1 MAKQQKFTLDD
12 FSFDKNLDV
21 PDFDFD
27 IKPPKDTRKP
37 IMKVASGL
45 KTGFSA
51 VALSNDFARDMV
63 KKALP
68 KGFGSAYDIAE
79 KSASNLKSLYDDT
92 AREIR
97 PFMNDLKRTT
107 ARLLPKVEEAMPK
120 KVAQMVKDWTATAD
134 ANPSSPNYDP
144 REAEISAQL
153 AGMIKATA
161 LLQQKQSEDTD
172 QKDRLREG
180 LEQVRHR
187 DKLKQLD
194 QMRLGILQ
202 LADYQANVTSN
213 YHRKSLELQ
222 YRHYFVAVDALEESK
237 RANAEMKAALAA
249 IVHNTALPEQ
259 VKLHASD
266 AFKTMAKKQIGSVIG
281 NTIFGRSNDF
291 LNTLMGNLKKT
302 AVGRVKN
309 TIGLARGGL
318 QDVNAGLDDMDLA
331 EAMGMKT
338 DPHHAGG
345 VAAGAFGTS
354 ILGDW
359 LAGKLKPHLDKIP
372 GIKKAGNKLQ
382 YGAENLPQILDQWA
396 RSNKGENGGLSDGL
410 IRFLKAN
417 VRSASKLQ
425 TGVQKDTVQGMN
437 EPSYFSR
444 QSSKT
449 LNEII
454 PGYLARMLREL
465 QIIRTGDQKT
475 EMVHYDFTK
484 NRFDTHSNVK
494 KNAFGSLV
502 NKDQRDWTKEQ
513 VEKLIDEVDGKKTL
527 SPEQRKALGQQLL
540 RNNVRGRLGGV
551 EVLGKTQRYDG
562 DAQQHASQFSQ
573 LFRDYFKNDHDSS
586 KKHSFANA
594 YNSLGQFASASRDS
608 VQDFSNLGMNDFLQE
623 SGILNEKG
631 DAVDLE
637 KFFEYYYGSEYNPAG
652 NPAAPGH
659 HTFTGQPMGPKGSR
673 RRGPRRSA
681 ARPPKQPFMGGK
693 SGQGGVGDSLNA
705 KMLSAIHVDTMHIDR
720 NTMHI
725 SDMMFS
731 PEQKPSVFSKM
742 LDKLNEMAERMEKG
756 LPTMVVGNVA
766 DGNIPAA
773 AVDNGKKGKGWWW
786 NRSIKDA
793 AKGIGGGLWGA
804 ARGAGKFS
812 NWLVGGGI
820 RSSFGVARF
829 GAGLI
834 GGQLGRAADKMR
846 GFKDVYSESTGRKVL
861 LYGQRLKAGEY
872 FDVKTGKPIKTWKDI
887 QGAVADESGIVMTEE
902 QAATAYVR
910 EGMGKKLIRGL
921 GAIVKTGAKIGNA
934 IGGSVFNALPRGW
947 KLVSGAGGMVLKAA
961 SSYMNGPQDVY
972 VHDAN
977 NPKKLRKALD
987 AKTMRAGGY
996 KSSVSDHP
1004 IKNPKDIDGAVVN
1017 YKGVEVLT
1025 DDEFK
1030 MGLYN
1035 KNGDPI
1041 KTGISR
1047 LLGGVGKIAGAGV
1060 GALKWLAGGINQ
1072 GIGHAFGLGK
1082 GFLSGLSGIF
1092 GRGGIFFGGGRK
1104 LMDTVG
1110 EIRDLLKERLPK
1122 PHKIRKGSIE
1132 DQHRARKEAE
1142 DEARKGGKDG
1152 DQDGKKRGGILG
1164 LLSGLFGRKKKKDD
1178 EEGDGK
1184 GGIVD
1189 DVESGLGQAIG
1200 GSILGKI
1207 PGGKYLRKIPG
1218 LGRLFGKGA
1227 AGAAEGAVAGAA
1239 KRGIGSRMLGGL
1251 KWGKGLGAGLALGAA
1266 GSLANATGHTTIG
1279 KGLDYAGD
1287 AATGWSAASG
1297 LAGLLGVE
1305 GGALG
1310 LAGAAGGALLS
1321 GLGAIIASPV
1331 LLPALGVAAAGAAL
1345 YGGYKFLTR
1354 NKLDDL
1360 SKVRYAQYGWK
1371 AEDSDY
1377 VSKVFGLENSLMPGV
1392 IYQGGMA
1399 QIDPKKVDLKKTAES
1414 FGVDLKDR
1422 EQVTAFATWY
1432 LNRFKPV
1439 FITHL
1444 TILNGIKPGVA
1455 LSDVGGKLN
1464 AQEKQKYLSGIQMP
1478 SDPYNVM
1485 VSPIPGA
1492 KLSAGPDDVK
1502 AAIDDAKKSID
1513 KNAKDDKDKKP
1524 TDALNKASQATGPK
1538 LAAASGAAAV
1548 GAAAGAAVDAINK
1561 QATANQP
1568 QLPKTGGGTGAALG
1582 ASVGAAIT
1590 AMNNAQVG
1598 AMEAIRFKTYG
1609 LKEMDTDKV
1618 HSLRQL
1624 ETLVQKDVK
1633 VSKGKA
1639 DWNGDVSD
1647 LTAKIAPQFGFS
1659 GNRSNRAY
1667 DWMAW
1672 FHKRFL
1678 PTYLTYVSSVCSVTN
1693 QQDPTSAMKAIKP
1706 DDLLNA
1712 AKQVVSASTAA
1723 YGMTTSVWQIPTSPW
1738 ENYELNKESASTDG
1752 NMASL
1757 KQAQKAPAL
1766 PEQAAFQKKT
1776 SAANDSKNTS
1786 QDNQPSAAPSWL
1798 DKLKSGVSNA
1808 WDATKAFAGKAW
1820 DATKSAGAAVGNAV
1834 VSAGT
1839 AVGNF
1844 ASNVASGAGDALKS
1858 GYDTAKKTAARGVA
1872 SVSAALKGGM
1882 NTLAS
1887 LISRGEGNY
1896 SIANKPSGNSY
1907 PVAKGVDVSKMTIGQ
1922 IQQAQAQR
1930 QLFAVGRYQ
1939 LIPSTLAGAVKQ
1951 LGLSAD
1957 TVFSPALQDKIFS
1970 EFLVGAKRPKI
1981 AAYLSG
1987 KTDDVAGAALA
1998 AAQEW
2003 ASIGTPKGMK
2013 NAHGQVSDGT
2023 TSYYAGIGG
2032 NKASISADEIM
2043 GALQAARKDGSS
2055 KQTVNV
2061 ANAPAGGA
2069 GAGTPDKSGGAA
2081 TTTASTAGAAGGSGG
2096 GIMKVADQTPG
2107 PAPATKGTTTT
2118 PADASTSSASGSG
2131 YPAAASDTSGASS
2144 APVTGFQNRSKDLAA
2159 QGDYQNENL
2168 AKSLG
2173 PVTDVLKQS
2182 LTVQQGMLEALK
2194 QLVQMGGGQPG
2205 KPGKTPAPTGGS
2217 ASPDAM
2223 QRKSPQSM
2231 PTPPVSMSKMV

>member
-1 MAKQQKFTLDD
+1 
-12 FSFDKNLDV
+12 
-21 PDFDFD
+21 
-27 IKPPKDTRKP
+27 
-37 IMKVASGL
+37 
-45 KTGFSA
+45 
-51 VALSNDFARDMV
+51 
-63 KKALP
+63 
-68 KGFGSAYDIAE
+68 
-79 KSASNLKSLYDDT
+79 
-92 AREIR
+92 
-97 PFMNDLKRTT
+97 
-107 ARLLPKVEEAMPK
+107 MPK

-153 AGMIKATA
+153 AGMVKATA
-161 LLQQKQSEDTD
+161 LLQQKQSEDND

-194 QMRLGILQ
+194 QMRLGIIQ

-259 VKLHASD
+259 VKLRASD
-266 AFKTMAKKQIGSVIG
+266 TFKDMAKKQIGSVIG

-302 AVGRVKN
+302 AVGRVKS
-309 TIGLARGGL
+309 TVGFGRGAL
-318 QDVNAGLDDMDLA
+318 QDVNARLDDMDLA

-338 DPHHAGG
+338 DPYHTGG
-345 VAAGAFGTS
+345 VIGGALGTS
-354 ILGDW
+354 VLGDW

-372 GIKKAGNKLQ
+372 GIKKTGNKLQ

-396 RSNKGENGGLSDGL
+396 RSNKHETGGMSDGL

-425 TGVQKDTVQGMN
+425 TGVMKDTVQGMN

-444 QSSKT
+444 QSAKT

-454 PGYLARMLREL
+454 PGYLARMLQEL
-465 QIIRTGDQKT
+465 QIIRTGDHKT

-502 NKDQRDWTKEQ
+502 DKDQKEWTKDQ
-513 VEKLIDEVDGKKTL
+513 VEKLLDEVDGKKTL
-527 SPEQRKALGQQLL
+527 SPDQRRILGQQLL

-562 DAQQHASQFSQ
+562 DAQQHAGQFSQ
-573 LFRDYFKNDHDSS
+573 LFRDYFRNDHDSS

-594 YNSLGQFASASRDS
+594 YNSLGQYASASRDS

-631 DAVDLE
+631 DGVNLE
-637 KFFEYYYGSEYNPAG
+637 KFFEYYYGSEYNPGG

-659 HTFTGQPMGPKGSR
+659 HTFTGQPMGLKGSR
-673 RRGPRRSA
+673 QRRGPRRSA
-681 ARPPKQPFMGGK
+681 ARPSKQPFMGGK

-705 KMLSAIHVDTMHIDR
+705 KMLGAIHVDTMHIDR

-773 AVDNGKKGKGWWW
+773 AVDNGKKSKGWWW

-793 AKGIGGGLWGA
+793 AKGIGGGMWGA
-804 ARGAGKFS
+804 ARKSGQFA

-846 GFKDVYSESTGRKVL
+846 GFKDVYSEGTGRKVL

-887 QGAVADESGIVMTEE
+887 QGAVADESGIVMTDE

-910 EGMGKKLIRGL
+910 EGLGKKALRGM
-921 GAIVKTGAKIGNA
+921 GAIVKTAAKIGNG
-934 IGGSVFNALPRGW
+934 IGGSIFNALPRGW
-947 KLVSGAGGMVLKAA
+947 KMVSGVGGMVLKAA
-961 SSYMNGPQDVY
+961 TSYMNGPQDVY
-972 VHDAN
+972 VHDAS

-987 AKTMRAGGY
+987 ARTMRAGGY
-996 KSSVSDHP
+996 KSAVNDHP

-1030 MGLYN
+1030 MGLYS
-1035 KNGDPI
+1035 KNGDPL
-1041 KTGISR
+1041 KTGVSR
-1047 LLGGVGKIAGAGV
+1047 LLSGVGKIAGAGV

-1072 GIGHAFGLGK
+1072 GVGNAFGLGK
-1082 GFLSGLSGIF
+1082 GFLSGLSGMF
-1092 GRGGIFFGGGRK
+1092 GRHGIFFGGGKK

-1122 PHKIRKGSIE
+1122 PHNIRKGSIE

-1142 DEARKGGKDG
+1142 DEARKGSKDG
-1152 DQDGKKRGGILG
+1152 DQGDKKRGGILS
-1164 LLSGLFGRKKKKDD
+1164 LLSGLFGKKKKKDD
-1178 EEGDGK
+1178 EGDGK

-1189 DVESGLGQAIG
+1189 DIESGVGQAIG
-1200 GSILGKI
+1200 ERILGKI

-1218 LGRLFGKGA
+1218 LGRLFGKGGA
-1227 AGAAEGAVAGAA
+1227 AAAEGAVAGAA
-1239 KRGIGSRMLGGL
+1239 KRGIGSRLLGGL

-1287 AATGWSAASG
+1287 AATGWSVASG
-1297 LAGLLGVE
+1297 AAGLLGIE

-1331 LLPALGVAAAGAAL
+1331 LLPALGLAAGAAAL

-1360 SKVRYAQYGWK
+1360 SKIRYAQYGWK
-1371 AEDSDY
+1371 ADDNDY
-1377 VSKVFGLENSLMPGV
+1377 VSKVFGLESTLMPGV
-1392 IYQGGMA
+1392 VYQGGMA
-1399 QIDPKKVDLKKTAES
+1399 QIDPKKVDLKKAVES
-1414 FGVDLKDR
+1414 FGVDLHDQD
-1422 EQVTAFATWY
+1422 QVAAFTTWY
-1432 LNRFKPV
+1432 LKRFKPV

-1444 TILNGIKPGVA
+1444 TVLNGIKQGVS
-1455 LSDVGGKLN
+1455 LGDVDSKLN

-1485 VSPIPGA
+1485 VSPVPGG

-1513 KNAKDDKDKKP
+1513 KDAKDDKDKKP
-1524 TDALNKASQATGPK
+1524 TDALSKAADATGPK
-1538 LAAASGAAAV
+1538 LGAGTAVAA
-1548 GAAAGAAVDAINK
+1548 GAAAGAAVAALNQ

-1568 QLPKTGGGTGAALG
+1568 QMPKVGGGGLAAAG

-1609 LKEMDTDKV
+1609 LKDMDTDKV

-1639 DWNGDVSD
+1639 DWGGDVSD

-1678 PTYLTYVSSVCSVTN
+1678 PTYLTYVSAVCSVTN

-1712 AKQVVSASTAA
+1712 AKQVVSASTTA
-1723 YGMTTSVWQIPTSPW
+1723 YGMATSVWQIPTSPW

-1786 QDNQPSAAPSWL
+1786 QDGQPAAQPSWL

-1820 DATKSAGAAVGNAV
+1820 DATKSAASAVGNGIV
-1834 VSAGT
+1834 NAGV
-1839 AVGNF
+1839 AVGS
-1844 ASNVASGAGDALKS
+1844 AVGSVVSGAGDALKS
-1858 GYDTAKKTAARGVA
+1858 GYNAAKGAAGRIGATISASAGAIKNALITAMKTAGISDPKEQAMFMAQMDHESGGFKSLSENLNYRPSVLMSLFKGHFSGAQDAQQVASEGPEAIANRIYGGRMGNKDPGDGWKYRGRGVVQLTGKDNYIKFGKLTGLDLVNNPDLA
-1872 SVSAALKGGM
+1872 SDPVNAAKIAIAYWKSRVSSAAAKNGDVAAVTKAINGGY
-1882 NTLAS
+1882 NGLQDRAAKFQTYLSQAAS
-1887 LISRGEGNY
+1887 GALGG
-1896 SIANKPSGNSY
+1896 KPDPN
-1907 PVAKGVDVSKMTIGQ
+1907 AA
-1922 IQQAQAQR
+1922 QQADA
-1930 QLFAVGRYQ
+1930 
-1939 LIPSTLAGAVKQ
+1939 TGA
-1951 LGLSAD
+1951 
-1957 TVFSPALQDKIFS
+1957 P
-1970 EFLVGAKRPKI
+1970 
-1981 AAYLSG
+1981 
-1987 KTDDVAGAALA
+1987 GAAP
-1998 AAQEW
+1998 
-2003 ASIGTPKGMK
+2003 S
-2013 NAHGQVSDGT
+2013 
-2023 TSYYAGIGG
+2023 
-2032 NKASISADEIM
+2032 
-2043 GALQAARKDGSS
+2043 
-2055 KQTVNV
+2055 
-2061 ANAPAGGA
+2061 AGGA
-2069 GAGTPDKSGGAA
+2069 AP
-2081 TTTASTAGAAGGSGG
+2081 SGG
-2096 GIMKVADQTPG
+2096 GMMKVADQTPG
-2107 PAPATKGTTTT
+2107 PAPATKGTTPT
-2118 PADASTSSASGSG
+2118 PSASSDASAAVNAQPDSIASQT
-2131 YPAAASDTSGASS
+2131 AS
-2144 APVTGFQNRSKDLAA
+2144 VTGFQTRNKDLAA
-2159 QGDYQNENL
+2159 QGDYQAESL

-2182 LTVQQGMLEALK
+2182 LTVQQGMLQALQ
-2194 QLVQMGGGQPG
+2194 QLVKMGVGQSG
-2205 KPGKTPAPTGGS
+2205 QKPSNTPAPTGGS

-2223 QRKSPQSM
+2223 QRKNPTSM